1 MRNTSWLGVL
11 GLLFLA
17 SCGGEKAQRSFWDG
31 TAGMYTI
38 PSLGISYTVPSD
50 IENWA
55 IADIDGS
62 VPKIKF
68 CGMDCSTDICIVI
81 VEPDGRLKSVTELD
95 SVKVGDILREIVCQT
110 PAGYILRFD
119 PNLKRSRYA
128 DSESWHFRADVSVAN
143 QSDTVEISYL
153 GHIFDCPN
161 RKVAGILSIVQT
173 DALDSVGVHTVDKY
187 FDGMNFVMND

>member
-11 GLLFLA
+11 GLLFLV

-68 CGMDCSTDICIVI
+68 CGMDHSTGICIVI
-81 VEPDGRLKSVTELD
+81 VEPDSRLKSVAELD
-95 SVKVGDILREIVCQT
+95 SVKVGDILREIICQT
-110 PAGYILRFD
+110 PAGHILRLD
-119 PNLKRSRYA
+119 PNLERSRYA
-128 DSESWHFRADVSVAN
+128 DSESWHFRTDITIAN
-143 QSDTVEISYL
+143 NSDTVEISYL

-161 RKVAGILSIVQT
+161 RKVAGIVSIVPT
-173 DALDSVGVHTVDKY
+173 EVLDSVGVQTTDKY
-187 FDGMNFVMND
+187 FDGVNLIMNN